1 VNKQRKSAEFSSFK
15 KLRFSKKGLD
25 YAVSMMIVV
34 IIIMPILLL
43 QMNAKITEAGKIGDA
58 QIIMLRTPYVKE
70 DIINYL
76 QKSAELS
83 LAEITKACAPGSI
96 VTLTKKFNQE
106 MDKYINE
113 FNAKSPIMKIPT
125 NNYELYIDG
134 KNINAIAILPV
145 EKKLSSPGTELDAI
159 GTMWF
164 APSFTITASSD
175 LSKCTI

>member
-1 VNKQRKSAEFSSFK
+1 VNKKGSVESSSTGLFFP
-15 KLRFSKKGLD
+15 RGKKGLD

-34 IIIMPILLL
+34 IIVMPILLL
-43 QMNAKITEAGKIGDA
+43 QMNSKITESGKIGDA

-70 DIINYL
+70 DIVNYL
-76 QKSAELS
+76 QKSAEVS

-106 MDKYINE
+106 MDKYISE
-113 FNAKSPIMKIPT
+113 FNAKSPITKIPT

-134 KNINAIAILPV
+134 KNINAIAMLPV

-159 GTMWF
+159 GRMWF
-164 APSFTITASSD
+164 APSFTITAPTD
-175 LSKCTI
+175 LSSCPL